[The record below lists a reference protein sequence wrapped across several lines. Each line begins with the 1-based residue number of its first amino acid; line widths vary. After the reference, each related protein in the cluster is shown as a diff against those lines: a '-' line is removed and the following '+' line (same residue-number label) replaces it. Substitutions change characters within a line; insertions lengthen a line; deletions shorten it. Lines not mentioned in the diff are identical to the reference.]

1 MTDEQKPTS
10 TALQLLAQ
18 IQSVKDGWTLAERDE
33 ARAVALAWRPDD
45 GDEYA
50 HMKRLF
56 FVDGWLYHCGRVA
69 LARQPAAIDK
79 QDERGAFDIWARER
93 FPAKHLST
101 NSDSRAMDE
110 AREFAWEGWQA
121 RAAAT
126 SANVA
131 QGEKRDAKSDRYF
144 LVVENGSYLIVDRE
158 RSEMRGDEPDYFV
171 LAWTPNKD
179 DAKFVCDVMNESR
192 EF

>member
-1 MTDEQKPTS
+1 VKGQIELVLRWACPCENNEE
-10 TALQLLAQ
+10 LQVVSRLPAWANCAMGEATFREAWAQ
-18 IQSVKDGWTLAERDE
+18 FAGEIK
-33 ARAVALAWRPDD
+33 
-45 GDEYA
+45 A
-50 HMKRLF
+50 HS
-56 FVDGWLYHCGRVA
+56 
-69 LARQPAAIDK
+69 PAAPSVE
-79 QDERGAFDIWARER
+79 QDERGAFER
-93 FPAKHLST
+93 ALISY
-101 NSDSRAMDE
+101 AMDE
-110 AREFAWEGWQA
+110 AESTDAEVIRQSRARVMALFDAA
-121 RAAAT
+121 RAAST